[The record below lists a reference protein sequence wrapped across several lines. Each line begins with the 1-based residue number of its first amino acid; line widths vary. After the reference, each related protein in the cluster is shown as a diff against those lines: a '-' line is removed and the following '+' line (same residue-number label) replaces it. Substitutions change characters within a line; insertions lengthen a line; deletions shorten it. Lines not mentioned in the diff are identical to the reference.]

1 MESKYQRGEKALKAD
16 VESLQKVKK
25 VLIDE
30 KKHIRFGEW
39 NAFDIEVFFFYF
51 KYFAVLWIRIVPDPN
66 FFSISGFAF
75 CFIQKT
81 VIEKKYENH
90 TRKTLILN
98 GFLIILKVFL
108 GLQKQV

>member
-1 MESKYQRGEKALKAD
+1 MTYKLFFTNFRLKDAEQFEKVYKEVESKYQRGEKALKAD

-66 FFSISGFAF
+66 FFAISGFAF

-81 VIEKKYENH
+81 VVEKK
-90 TRKTLILN
+90 
-98 GFLIILKVFL
+98 
-108 GLQKQV
+108 

>member
-66 FFSISGFAF
+66 FLQYLDSPSVLF
-75 CFIQKT
+75 
-81 VIEKKYENH
+81 
-90 TRKTLILN
+90 RKLSLKRSMK
-98 GFLIILKVFL
+98 IIPAKH
-108 GLQKQV
+108 